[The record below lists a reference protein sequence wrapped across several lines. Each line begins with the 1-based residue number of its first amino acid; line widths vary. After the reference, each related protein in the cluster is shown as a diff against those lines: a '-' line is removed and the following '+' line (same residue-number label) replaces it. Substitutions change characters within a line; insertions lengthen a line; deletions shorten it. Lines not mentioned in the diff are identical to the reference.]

1 MKILYGYR
9 DLQKELRDPIVAIG
23 VFDGIHIGHMR
34 VINRVL
40 SFRSPAR
47 DRAIVT
53 FDPHPQEVLCSGRR
67 PPRIMSLEHRL
78 SIFEKM
84 KLDAVIIL
92 RFTPFIAQ
100 MSPEEFVKRVLG
112 GIGTRTVY
120 VGNNFYFGRGRRGNV
135 NVFRKIGRAH
145 GIDIKTVQ
153 PVKKKGKIVSSTWL
167 RGLISKGKID
177 RARELLRRPVSV
189 LGTVV
194 RGDRRGSGFG
204 VPTANIDPHHEVV
217 PPPGVYAVK
226 VDTGTGLF
234 DGVLNIGFRP
244 TFYGRK
250 LRKRKEPWIEV
261 HIINFRGNIYG
272 HLLEIFFIKRLRRE
286 KKFRNEK
293 ALKLQIEAD
302 LRHTREVLEG
312 NRAVRKIG
320 KYRTRS

>member
-34 VINRVL
+34 VINKVL

-47 DRAIVT
+47 DKAIVT
-53 FDPHPQEVLCSGRR
+53 FDPHPLAIIRPGKH

-120 VGNNFYFGRGRRGNV
+120 VGNNFYFGRGRRGDV
-135 NVFRKIGRAH
+135 NVFRKIGRAQ

-189 LGTVV
+189 FGTVV
-194 RGDRRGSGFG
+194 KGDKRGSGFG

-234 DGVLNIGFRP
+234 DGVLNIGFKP

-272 HLLEIFFIKRLRRE
+272 HLLEIFFIKRLRQE

-302 LRHTREVLEG
+302 LRQTREVLEG

-320 KYRTRS
+320 KYRTRW